1 LLDTLS
7 QEHFTALL
15 DQRVQF
21 IIIAPGAVG
30 GVIDNARIH
39 HTSATRMVLEEVF
52 DSLYYFLS
60 VNSLL
65 FASVF
70 NGRLSIVCS
79 IFFY

>member
-1 LLDTLS
+1 MLDTLS

-21 IIIAPGAVG
+21 IIIATGAV

-39 HTSATRMVLEEVF
+39 YTLASRVVLEEVF

-60 VNSLL
+60 VNSLF
-65 FASVF
+65 FARVF